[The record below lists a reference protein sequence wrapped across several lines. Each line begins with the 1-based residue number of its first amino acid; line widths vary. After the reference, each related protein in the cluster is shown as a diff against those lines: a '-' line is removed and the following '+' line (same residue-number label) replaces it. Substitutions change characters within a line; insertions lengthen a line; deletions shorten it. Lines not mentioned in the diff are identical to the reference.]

1 MNAVSRG
8 LSRAG
13 KVLRALNWAGITRV
27 VVPAGVAVGLVAFT
41 TANPRE
47 FDLVQASGATE
58 SSVAGVSRA
67 TRVTQACPG
76 PELSGIPGVPDATIP
91 ATVTAAA
98 GPEELLPA
106 PVTGE
111 GRLVA
116 ASGGTEVLS
125 LGTRPG
131 VQSAPLGGAGAVVLT
146 GEGPLAPAVAG
157 TQEWRVERPELRG
170 LVSVPCGPG
179 AAEHWLLGGGEGP
192 GRQERLVLS
201 NPGANPVTADVTVHG
216 AAGPLADPYVETVP
230 PGGRVSLLLDAKAG
244 EESLLAVHVR
254 AAGGGV
260 HATLTDTWIEGSRAL
275 GAETTSATAA
285 PGEVQV
291 VPGVAFGGGPTAVRV
306 AVPGDQDA
314 VVRVS
319 VFGPEG
325 LVPTTGES
333 VLSVVAGGV
342 GQLEVRGVP
351 AGTYAV
357 ALRADVPVVASVLSR
372 TVASSAASTQAEG
385 TSGDQATPGDFAWAT
400 SVEGV
405 ASAVPDD
412 QTAPVAAA
420 AFDPTGEVD
429 RTLHLISVGG
439 NGTVEV
445 LTVVDG
451 TARSRRIDLLGDR
464 LVMVDL
470 SGASSVWV
478 RPVTGSG
485 LVHGSVLSGVGEGE
499 SRLISSMPLQASV
512 VTSAVSRAFPLP

>member
-1 MNAVSRG
+1 
-8 LSRAG
+8 
-13 KVLRALNWAGITRV
+13 
-27 VVPAGVAVGLVAFT
+27 
-41 TANPRE
+41 
-47 FDLVQASGATE
+47 
-58 SSVAGVSRA
+58 
-67 TRVTQACPG
+67 
-76 PELSGIPGVPDATIP
+76 
-91 ATVTAAA
+91 
-98 GPEELLPA
+98 
-106 PVTGE
+106 
-111 GRLVA
+111 
-116 ASGGTEVLS
+116 
-125 LGTRPG
+125 
-131 VQSAPLGGAGAVVLT
+131 VVLT

-157 TQEWRVERPELRG
+157 TQEWRVERPDLRG

-464 LVMVDL
+464 LVAVDL

>member
-1 MNAVSRG
+1 MNAVTRG

-13 KVLRALNWAGITRV
+13 SAVRALNWAGITRV

-47 FDLVQASGATE
+47 IELVEASNFSEA
-58 SSVAGVSRA
+58 SVTGFSLA
-67 TRVTQACPG
+67 TRVTQTCPG

-98 GPEELLPA
+98 GPEDLLPA
-106 PVTGE
+106 TVTGD

-116 ASGGTEVLS
+116 ASGSTEVLS

-179 AAEHWLLGGGEGP
+179 AAEHWLLGGGQGP

-201 NPGANPVTADVTVHG
+201 NPGANPVTADVTVRG

-254 AAGGGV
+254 AGGGGV
-260 HATLTDTWIEGSRAL
+260 RATLTDTWIEGSRAL

-285 PGEVQV
+285 ASEVQI

-306 AVPGDQDA
+306 AVPGDEDA

-342 GQLEVRGVP
+342 GQLEVQGVP

-357 ALRADVPVVASVLSR
+357 ALTADEPVVASVLSR
-372 TVASSAASTQAEG
+372 TVSSGAPAG
-385 TSGDQATPGDFAWAT
+385 GVPDDQVTPGDFAWAT
-400 SVEGV
+400 SVAGV
-405 ASAVPDD
+405 PSAVSDD
-412 QTAPVAAA
+412 QTAPVTAA
-420 AFDPTGEVD
+420 AFDPADDVD
-429 RTLHLISVGG
+429 RTLNLISVGG

-451 TARSRRIDLLGDR
+451 TARSRRVDLLGDR
-464 LVMVDL
+464 LVTVALD
-470 SGASSVWV
+470 GASSVWV

>member
-1 MNAVSRG
+1 MNAVTRG

-13 KVLRALNWAGITRV
+13 SALRALNWAGITRV

-47 FDLVQASGATE
+47 IELVEATGSSE
-58 SSVAGVSRA
+58 ASVAGFSLA
-67 TRVTQACPG
+67 TRVTQTCPG
-76 PELSGIPGVPDATIP
+76 PELSGIPGVPDATVP

-106 PVTGE
+106 PATGD

-116 ASGGTEVLS
+116 ASGSTEVLT
-125 LGTRPG
+125 LGARPG

-146 GEGPLAPAVAG
+146 GEGPFAPAVAA

-254 AAGGGV
+254 AGGGGV
-260 HATLTDTWIEGSRAL
+260 RATLTDTWIEGSRAL

-285 PGEVQV
+285 ASEVQV

-319 VFGPEG
+319 VFGPQG

-342 GQLEVRGVP
+342 GQLEVQGVP

-372 TVASSAASTQAEG
+372 TVSSGAPATAG
-385 TSGDQATPGDFAWAT
+385 GVADDQVTPGDFAWST

-405 ASAVPDD
+405 PSAVPDD

-464 LVMVDL
+464 LVTVDL
-470 SGASSVWV
+470 DGASSVWV

-485 LVHGSVLSGVGEGE
+485 LVHGSVLSGVGEGA
-499 SRLISSMPLQASV
+499 SRLISSMPLQASA